1 MRFASRSVLSAA
13 LVGAAL
19 VAVGCQTTNTITT
32 PGGPGGTL
40 LPPPANLSYQLD
52 PSGTPASPSG
62 ILLRWDDVVSASLA
76 SYRVY
81 SRADSTSAFGL
92 RGETTS
98 NTFHDNGVP
107 HLQYYV
113 TSRDL
118 NGAESNG
125 SAVVT
130 VNERLVLQAPTTIS
144 SIALDSAIHLDWS
157 DNAYLAAPTRFQW
170 YRVYSTGYTFA
181 TNTCDT
187 TWSLEG
193 TTVAHAFLVAQIPNG
208 VARCYASSAISVEGY
223 EGMWSPLWQDT
234 PRPDARNVLV
244 WAAQVTPSAS
254 GFRFWNDLNG
264 NGYPDPGELGL
275 VQANTTAGIDFR
287 VDVNPSD
294 STLWIVP
301 VFAGDSLQL
310 YQSAPVADLT
320 AMHTAPTTG
329 YLPDSLQAQVGYG
342 YVFSRR
348 QGSVVN
354 FSALR
359 VTALTHRYVI
369 VDWSV
374 QTAPG
379 NTDLSAPR
387 MTALTGSMVP
397 GSR

>member
-1 MRFASRSVLSAA
+1 MRFASRSAVSAA
-13 LVGAAL
+13 LVSAVL
-19 VAVGCQTTNTITT
+19 LAVGCQTTNTITS
-32 PGGPGGTL
+32 PGSPGTTL
-40 LPPPANLSYQLD
+40 SPPASLSYELD
-52 PSGTPASPSG
+52 PSGTPASPQG
-62 ILLRWDDVVSASLA
+62 ILLSWSDVVSTSLG

-81 SRADSTSAFGL
+81 SRANATSAFGL

-107 HLQYYV
+107 DLQYYV
-113 TSRDL
+113 TSRDV

-125 SAVVT
+125 SNTVT
-130 VNERLVLQAPTTIS
+130 VDERLVLQAPTTIS

-157 DNAYLAAPTRFQW
+157 DNAFLTAPTRFKW

-193 TTVAHAFLVAQIPNG
+193 TTVAHEFLVAQIPNG

-223 EGMWSPLWQDT
+223 ESMWSPLWQDT

-244 WAAQVTPSAS
+244 WAAQVTPASS
-254 GFRFWNDLNG
+254 GFRFWNDANA
-264 NGYPDPGELGL
+264 NGYPDAGELGL

-287 VDVNPSD
+287 VDVRASD

-310 YQSAPVADLT
+310 YQNTPVADLT
-320 AMHTAPTTG
+320 SMHTAPTSG
-329 YLPDSLQAQVGYG
+329 YLPDSLQAQVGFG

-348 QGSVVN
+348 QGGVVTY
-354 FSALR
+354 SALR
-359 VTALTHRYVI
+359 VTALSHQYVI
-369 VDWSV
+369 FDWSV
-374 QTAPG
+374 QSAPG

-387 MTALTGSMVP
+387 
-397 GSR
+397 